1 MLHRRREPATCDTL
15 PLHGSSG
22 CDQLGRTHM
31 GLDREVSK
39 GSQAPRRRLAK
50 ADSDTPKPAAAPRP
64 RAQRLSP
71 KEREAR
77 IVAGAVQYF
86 AEVGFAGDTRSLAKH
101 LGIGQPL
108 LFKYF
113 PTKEL
118 LIERVYQEV
127 FIGRWN
133 PYWESMIHNRDKPI
147 ESRLSDVYKGYAR
160 AILDHQWIRL
170 FMFAGLKNSGVNT
183 RWLRFITE
191 HLVKPICAEM
201 RATFSLPDTSV
212 VPVTEMEVE
221 LVLGISSR
229 IVSYGLRKFIYGTPV
244 PKDLDPIIEAEVAIF
259 VRGSRDIIS
268 EVVKAR
274 AARRRNGR

>member
-1 MLHRRREPATCDTL
+1 
-15 PLHGSSG
+15 
-22 CDQLGRTHM
+22 
-31 GLDREVSK
+31 
-39 GSQAPRRRLAK
+39 
-50 ADSDTPKPAAAPRP
+50 
-64 RAQRLSP
+64 
-71 KEREAR
+71 
-77 IVAGAVQYF
+77 
-86 AEVGFAGDTRSLAKH
+86 
-101 LGIGQPL
+101 L

-133 PYWESMIHNRDKPI
+133 PYWESMIHDRSKPI
-147 ESRLSDVYKGYAR
+147 ESRLGDVYKGYAR

-191 HLVKPICAEM
+191 HLVKPICSEM
-201 RATFSLPDTSV
+201 RVTLALPDTSA
-212 VPVTEMEVE
+212 VPVTEMELE

-244 PKDLDPIIEAEVAIF
+244 PKDLDPIIDAEVAIF
-259 VRGSRDIIS
+259 VRGARGIIA
-268 EVVKAR
+268 EVVKGR
-274 AARRRNGR
+274 AARRRNER

>member
-1 MLHRRREPATCDTL
+1 MQDVFRPQRRF
-15 PLHGSSG
+15 
-22 CDQLGRTHM
+22 
-31 GLDREVSK
+31 DREESK
-39 GSQAPRRRLAK
+39 IALAPRTRLAK
-50 ADSDTPKPAAAPRP
+50 KNAVKSKTATAARP

-77 IVAGAVQYF
+77 IVTGAVRYF
-86 AEVGFAGDTRSLAKH
+86 AEAGFGGDTRSLAEH
-101 LGIGQPL
+101 LKIGQPL

-113 PTKEL
+113 PTKEM

-127 FIGRWN
+127 FVGRWN

-147 ESRLSDVYKGYAR
+147 ELRLSDVYKGYAR
-160 AILDHQWIRL
+160 AILEHDWIRL

-191 HLVKPICAEM
+191 HLVKPICAEI
-201 RATFSLPDTSV
+201 RETLALPNPAV
-212 VPVTEMEVE
+212 VAITEIEME

-229 IVSYGLRKFIYGTPV
+229 IVSYGLRRFIYNTPV

-259 VRGSRDIIS
+259 VRGSRDIITQ
-268 EVVKAR
+268 VVNAR
-274 AARRRNGR
+274 AGRKRNDR